1 MNNPFRRAA
10 ILMGLCLCSVLANAT
25 LIEFVPADQTV
36 DLGDQVLVD
45 IVVTPDGDLSI
56 AEFDFIVNY
65 DATILSVFSVV
76 FGNSLGDGLAYVDD
90 QGTSFQ
96 DIFDFGSGMLN
107 LAELSLL
114 SELELDALQNTDS
127 FVLASIVFDT
137 LILGTSNLSFTG
149 NIFGSLGFFGD
160 AFFAIIPTD
169 PGSGSITVVQPPVTV
184 PEPPTWMLLI
194 AGLLAVSLHRNK
206 LHRNKM

>member
-25 LIEFVPADQTV
+25 PIEFVPADQTV

-45 IVVTPDGDLSI
+45 IVVTPDDVSI
-56 AEFDFIVNY
+56 AAFDFIVNY

-76 FGNSLGDGLAYVDD
+76 FGNSLDGGL
-90 QGTSFQ
+90 SLSLQ
-96 DIFDFGSGMLN
+96 DIVDFGSGMLN

-114 SELELDALQNTDS
+114 SVSDLADLQSTDS

-149 NIFGSLGFFGD
+149 NIFGSPGFFVD
-160 AFFAIIPTD
+160 AGGVAIATE

-206 LHRNKM
+206 M